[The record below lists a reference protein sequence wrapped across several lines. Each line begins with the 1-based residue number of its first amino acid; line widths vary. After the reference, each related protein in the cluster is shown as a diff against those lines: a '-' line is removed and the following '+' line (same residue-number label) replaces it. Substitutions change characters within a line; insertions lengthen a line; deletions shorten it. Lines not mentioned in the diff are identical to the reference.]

1 MKVISSFIFTLCFV
15 YDVLLSQGLSTDMN
29 RRTVIQSSILS
40 SSMIL
45 PRQVTAAV
53 QGIQGSGGIITRV
66 EGIGGGFDITTS
78 TTTRGKD
85 VIYPKSMEGI
95 WTCRRVVTSIDGDKG
110 QAELAWRNLGGMG
123 TIGEVESFQTR
134 YILPP
139 GELNVQNDYEF
150 QGEVFSGVVLF
161 RGYELT
167 SRTRSEVT
175 WNIATPDKIV
185 YDKDDSPVEIVVVQ
199 RQIELPSERGFG
211 FNELYRITSSAGGIF
226 GDNPVQRAVR
236 VQRRYIRAMDE
247 FGNRIVEGLE
257 IQKTYRV
264 LDGIAGVEMPTSTT
278 KSSIQL
284 RRS

>member
-15 YDVLLSQGLSTDMN
+15 YDVLLSQGLSTAMN

-150 QGEVFSGVVLF
+150 QGEVFSGVVLD

>member
-1 MKVISSFIFTLCFV
+1 MLSS
-15 YDVLLSQGLSTDMN
+15 YPVLLCPQ
-29 RRTVIQSSILS
+29 
-40 SSMIL
+40 
-45 PRQVTAAV
+45 QVMAV
-53 QGIQGSGGIITRV
+53 QGMIQGSGGIVTRV

-110 QAELAWRNLGGMG
+110 QAELAWRNLGGKG
-123 TIGEVESFQTR
+123 TMSDVESFQTR

-139 GELNVQNDYEF
+139 IQLNVQNQYEF
-150 QGEVFSGVVLF
+150 QGETFSGVVLD

-167 SRTRSEVT
+167 SRTGHEVT
-175 WNIATPDKIV
+175 WNIAHPDKII
-185 YDKDDSPVEIVVVQ
+185 YDRGDSPVEIVVVQ

-247 FGNRIVEGLE
+247 FGNRILEGLE

-284 RRS
+284 RRT

>member
-150 QGEVFSGVVLF
+150 QGEVFSGVVLD

-175 WNIATPDKIV
+175 WNTATPDKIV